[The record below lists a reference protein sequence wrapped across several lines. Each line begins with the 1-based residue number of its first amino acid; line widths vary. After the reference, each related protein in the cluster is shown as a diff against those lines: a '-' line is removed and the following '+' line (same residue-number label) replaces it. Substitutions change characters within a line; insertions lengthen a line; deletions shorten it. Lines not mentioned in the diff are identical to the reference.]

1 MCSSCEKIFNIDAT
15 ETESIVF
22 MSMAYHD
29 NKYIIFEVIETNVAV
44 FQLGVNNTFVVFF
57 PAIRYFMQMPF
68 SKISA
73 IKGSSFDSCKIY
85 LYCSPCFQ
93 VDHVYR

>member
-29 NKYIIFEVIETNVAV
+29 NKYIIFEVIETNVV
-44 FQLGVNNTFVVFF
+44 YFSLGVNNTFVVDHL
-57 PAIRYFMQMPF
+57 PI
-68 SKISA
+68 ISDTA
-73 IKGSSFDSCKIY
+73 PISYVCRINLIILPVVKLGLVESY
-85 LYCSPCFQ
+85 LMT
-93 VDHVYR
+93 